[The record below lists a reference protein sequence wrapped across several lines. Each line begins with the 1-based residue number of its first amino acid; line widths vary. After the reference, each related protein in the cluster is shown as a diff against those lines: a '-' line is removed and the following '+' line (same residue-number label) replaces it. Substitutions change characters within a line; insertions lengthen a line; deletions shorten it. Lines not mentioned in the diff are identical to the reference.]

1 MEDNSKHTNGIG
13 HNSKLND
20 VAYYGQPPIT
30 KAVLELVRDAKEST
44 AKALKLCSK
53 IQEKYAAAFKGEE
66 PLTDD
71 QQDINYQAENHNT
84 QVQRNEAKFRGKYKL
99 RKIIKPR
106 KLNVNQKHEQFHGA
120 EKIYQDCWMEI
131 HCAESGLRQLLDH
144 ESILAMLD
152 ESELQNVKRDK
163 VTSNDN

>member
-1 MEDNSKHTNGIG
+1 MEDNSKRTNGIG
-13 HNSKLND
+13 HNSKLNE

-30 KAVLELVRDAKEST
+30 KAVLELARDAKESA
-44 AKALKLCSK
+44 AKALEFCSELQ
-53 IQEKYAAAFKGEE
+53 QEYAAAFKGEE
-66 PLTDD
+66 PLTEV
-71 QQDINYQAENHNT
+71 QQDINYKAENYNKW
-84 QVQRNEAKFRGKYKL
+84 VQKERLDRAKL

-106 KLNVNQKHEQFHGA
+106 KLNVNEKHERFHKA
-120 EKIYQDCWMEI
+120 EEKYQDCWMTM
-131 HCAESGLRQLLDH
+131 HSADSGLRQLLDH